1 MKLMKKKKLHEEEI
15 EVDENALAKLV
26 DTADE
31 DLLKAGGVYYIT
43 GSIEEDS
50 LKAIHQ
56 NVLLKHLAGPKLW
69 KQDLTFVVNSTGGS
83 IDETNG
89 LLDLLANIRMDIRT
103 VGLGTCASAGAM
115 LVCAGTKGKRTVGPN
130 TILMVHCYSW
140 GSWGKHHEL
149 VSARHVQN
157 AIYEQ
162 ELAFWIKHS
171 KYTKKVDVEKYL
183 LRKEDTWLTAKEAMK
198 HGIVDHIGDVI
209 R

>member
-115 LVCAGTKGKRTVGPN
+115 LVCAGTKGKRTVG
-130 TILMVHCYSW
+130 
-140 GSWGKHHEL
+140 
-149 VSARHVQN
+149 
-157 AIYEQ
+157 
-162 ELAFWIKHS
+162 
-171 KYTKKVDVEKYL
+171 
-183 LRKEDTWLTAKEAMK
+183 
-198 HGIVDHIGDVI
+198 
-209 R
+209 